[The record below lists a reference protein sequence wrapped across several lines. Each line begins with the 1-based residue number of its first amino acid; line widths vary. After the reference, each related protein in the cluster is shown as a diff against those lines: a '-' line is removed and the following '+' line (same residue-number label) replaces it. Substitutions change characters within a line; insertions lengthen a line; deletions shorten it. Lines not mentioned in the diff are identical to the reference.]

1 MSNKL
6 TVTMPLEQYQEYDRI
21 FTHIQNGLPFVV
33 SNDRRYQVHDMKY
46 WILDYMRLYG
56 TDAELM
62 ESINKLINE
71 SKELHQKDIA
81 KLTRQIQIL
90 ENQLA
95 AAKEQQPKQ
104 NFFWRVIKKVIE

>member
-21 FTHIQNGLPFVV
+21 FTHIAKRLPFVV
-33 SNDRRYQVHDMKY
+33 NTNQQYFIQDDRH
-46 WILDYMRLYG
+46 WISKIVRVYS
-56 TDAELM
+56 TDAEVVEYVNTL
-62 ESINKLINE
+62 L
-71 SKELHQKDIA
+71 KELQENHQKDIA

-104 NFFWRVIKKVIE
+104 NFFWRVMKRFLE

>member
-6 TVTMPLEQYQEYDRI
+6 TVTMPLDQYQEYDRI
-21 FTHIQNGLPFVV
+21 FTHIAKGLPFVV
-33 SNDRRYQVHDMKY
+33 GNNREHRVDNIKH
-46 WILDYMRLYG
+46 WITQYMRLYS

-62 ESINKLINE
+62 ESINRLI
-71 SKELHQKDIA
+71 KELNENHQKDIT

-104 NFFWRVIKKVIE
+104 NLFLRVMKRMLK